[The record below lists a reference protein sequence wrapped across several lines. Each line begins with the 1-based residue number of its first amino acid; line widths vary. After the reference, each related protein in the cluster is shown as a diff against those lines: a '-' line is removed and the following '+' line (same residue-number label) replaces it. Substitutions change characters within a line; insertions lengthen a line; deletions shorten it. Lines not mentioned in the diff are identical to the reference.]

1 MPTFDQ
7 PQPDLTQD
15 EATAIIL
22 GTLHG
27 ARLLTFARSLDEI
40 MNTWGWGQVTIVI
53 RDGRVTL
60 VRTERNED

>member
-7 PQPDLTQD
+7 PPPDMTQE
-15 EATAIIL
+15 EAAAIIL

-27 ARLLTFARSLDEI
+27 ARRLIFARSLQEI
-40 MNTWGWGQVTIVI
+40 CNHWGWGQVTVVV
-53 RDGRVTL
+53 RNWRVTL

>member
-7 PQPDLTQD
+7 PPPDLSPD

-40 MNTWGWGQVTIVI
+40 CNQWGWGQVTIVI